1 MGVES
6 HGYKISI
13 SGPKG
18 REKYVLRF
26 KGQVVGRGDL
36 PQAVAKSKGRERLA
50 QFEQRSHALTN
61 AEARLR
67 KFSLDS
73 KLSENP

>member
-1 MGVES
+1 MGLES

-18 REKYVLRF
+18 REQFVLRY
-26 KGQVVGRGDL
+26 KGQIVGRGDL
-36 PQAVAKSKGRERLA
+36 AQAVAKSKGRQRLEEF
-50 QFEQRSHALTN
+50 QQKTNALTN

-67 KFSLDS
+67 KFAFDS